1 MNIAP
6 TIAHVVDAWR
16 ERDPDRVVL
25 TFEYEGRK
33 ETRSYA
39 QLADNGQ
46 RLAAALAAR
55 GLREGER
62 VGLLLYNHP
71 EFVELMVASAILGIV
86 IVPIDARA
94 RGDSLVYMLHNADCR
109 GVVCGDYALAHVLEA
124 APALPGLRWAMV
136 LGDGPLPPSGAL
148 PLFAVRDALAQPVS
162 HRQVAVQNPAT
173 TMQVMYTSGTTG
185 NPKGILIPHGRFTT
199 MGVMGMDIF
208 GYRLDDRPYSGLSL
222 THGNAQF
229 VSLAP
234 SLTHGL
240 HMVISRKFTK
250 SRLWDIV
257 RRYGCTT
264 FALLGGMTTALYAE
278 PVRKD
283 DADNPVRLV
292 ISAGMPGAIW
302 NAFAQ
307 RYGVAVYEFYAAM
320 EGGGL
325 FNPPGQGPVGSCGRC
340 PPHQRARIVD
350 EDDCEVPRGTA
361 GELCFQAAEG
371 PPIKVE
377 YLNDPEASAR
387 KTRGGWLRTGDIAS
401 MDENGW
407 IYFLHR
413 AGGGIR
419 RNGEFVSPALV
430 EKVIAESGDVADV
443 FVYGRATPASAPGE
457 CEVVAAVVPLDPA
470 RFDPQAIVQRCT
482 AKLPPN
488 AVPCFIQIV
497 TEIPKTA
504 SEKPQERFLLAM
516 FDAQPDTVFD
526 VTGGAALAVG
536 TGGQRLHGQR
546 PDNNLHG

>member
-1 MNIAP
+1 MKIAP
-6 TIAHVVDAWR
+6 SIAHLVDAWR
-16 ERDPDRVVL
+16 ERDPDRAVL
-25 TFEYEGRK
+25 TFEYEGRE

-55 GLREGER
+55 GLRDSER

-71 EFVELMVASAILGIV
+71 EFVELMVASAILGV
-86 IVPIDARA
+86 VLVPIDARA
-94 RGDSLVYMLHNADCR
+94 RGDSLVYMLRNADCR
-109 GVVCGDYALAHVLEA
+109 GVVCGDYALAHLLDA
-124 APALPGLRWAMV
+124 APVLPGLRWAMV
-136 LGDGPLPPSGAL
+136 LGDGVPAGSSAL
-148 PLFAVRDALAQPVS
+148 PLFAVRDALAQPVT
-162 HRQVAVQNPAT
+162 RRAILVQNPAT
-173 TMQVMYTSGTTG
+173 AMQIMYTSGTTG

-199 MGVMGMDIF
+199 MGVLGMDIF
-208 GYRLDDRPYSGLSL
+208 GYRPDDRPYSGLSL

-234 SLTHGL
+234 SLTYGL

-257 RRYGCTT
+257 RRHGCTT

-278 PVRKD
+278 PVREN

-302 NAFAQ
+302 SAFAQ

-325 FNPPGQGPVGSCGRC
+325 FNPPGQGPIGSCGRC
-340 PPHQRARIVD
+340 PPQQRARIVD
-350 EDDCEVPRGTA
+350 EDDREVPRGTA
-361 GELCFQAAEG
+361 GELCFQATDG

-387 KTRGGWLRTGDIAS
+387 KTRDGWLRTGDIAS

-407 IYFLHR
+407 IYFHHR

-419 RNGEFVSPALV
+419 RNGEFLNPALV
-430 EKVIAESGDVADV
+430 EKVIAESGDVVDV
-443 FVYGRATPASAPGE
+443 FVYGRATPESAPGE
-457 CEVVAAVVPLDPA
+457 RELVAAIVPLDPV
-470 RFDPQAIVQRCT
+470 RFDPQTIIQRCA

-488 AVPCFIQIV
+488 AVPRFVQPV

-516 FDAQPDTVFD
+516 FDAQPDIVFD
-526 VTGGAALAVG
+526 AAGDAALVLG
-536 TGGQRLHGQR
+536 TDMTHLHGQR
-546 PDNNLHG
+546 SDNKLHG